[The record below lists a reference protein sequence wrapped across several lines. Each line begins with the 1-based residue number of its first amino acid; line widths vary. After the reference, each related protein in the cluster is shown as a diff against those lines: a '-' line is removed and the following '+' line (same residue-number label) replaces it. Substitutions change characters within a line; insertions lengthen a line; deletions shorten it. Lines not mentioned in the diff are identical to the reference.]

1 MTRNTEAHFS
11 ELPNVDI
18 QRSIFDLSHGHMTTF
33 DAGELIPIFSQEV
46 LAGDTWEVSTSMVIR
61 AQTMLTPT
69 FSNMNADLYFYFVPF
84 RLMWEHF
91 PEFFGENRQSAWV
104 QQVEYQMPAISS
116 PPGGYQTGT
125 IADHLSWPVN
135 VEWSATDPLAP
146 SALPLRGIA
155 LVCDQWFRDEN
166 LTDPLNIPLG
176 DSNQTGSN
184 GTNYINDVVN
194 GGMPFKVA
202 KYHDYFTS
210 CLPSAMK
217 AAQPVSF
224 GTNPVVTTSNFPVF
238 AGANL
243 NYSVD
248 ANGNLVTGQ
257 TMYPM
262 VGHGNATDV
271 VNIYNH
277 GSYDAYYQTETLTD
291 GKVSSFKVDTDNSH
305 NKFSPINLYADP
317 TNLISVSGVSFTINE
332 LRLAFQLQRFYE
344 KMARGGS
351 RLIET
356 LKMHFGVTSPDARI
370 QRTEYLGG
378 KRVPLTVHEITN
390 TAQTQADFLGDVGAK
405 LATSDVD
412 GSFIKSFVE
421 PGYIFGFVCVRYPH
435 QYSQGLEK
443 QYMRKKWQQFYW
455 PTFANIGEQPVY
467 DAEIYADS
475 TTIANDTVFGY
486 QEAYADY
493 RFAVD
498 KITGELRPGIQN
510 TLASWHIGD
519 YYTQKPT
526 LSDSW
531 IREDKTN
538 VDRVLAVTSQVSNQ
552 FFADFWFDVKA
563 TRPMPVYS
571 IPGLIDHN

>member
-18 QRSIFDLSHGHMTTF
+18 QRSIFDMSHGHMTTF

-46 LAGDTWEVSTSMVIR
+46 LAGDTWEVNTSMVIR

-69 FSNMNADLYFYFVPF
+69 FSNINADLYFYFVPF
-84 RLMWEHF
+84 RLMWDHF

-104 QQVEYQMPAISS
+104 QQVEYQMPAVAAPS
-116 PPGGYQTGT
+116 GGYNTGT
-125 IADHLSWPVN
+125 IADHLGWPVN
-135 VEWSATDPLAP
+135 IEWSATDPLAP

-176 DSNQTGSN
+176 DANQTGSN
-184 GTNYINDVVN
+184 GSDYINDVAN

-202 KYHDYFTS
+202 KYHDYFSS
-210 CLPSAMK
+210 CLPSAQK

-224 GTNPVVTTSNFPVF
+224 GTNPVVSSSIMPVF
-238 AGANL
+238 AGDKRISEDKIKYPLAYQMNNGYAGGFTRTNNNTGSQNIQGYAFTDWSSYPYDEVSVPELTGNYIAPTNL
-243 NYSVD
+243 W
-248 ANGNLVTGQ
+248 
-257 TMYPM
+257 
-262 VGHGNATDV
+262 
-271 VNIYNH
+271 
-277 GSYDAYYQTETLTD
+277 
-291 GKVSSFKVDTDNSH
+291 
-305 NKFSPINLYADP
+305 ADP
-317 TNLISVSGVSFTINE
+317 TDAISISGISFTINE

-356 LKMHFGVTSPDARI
+356 LKVHFGVTSPDARI

-378 KRVPLTVHEITN
+378 KRVPLLVHEITN
-390 TAQTQADFLGDVGAK
+390 TAQSASDFLGDVGAK
-405 LATSDVD
+405 LATSDNS

-421 PGYIFGFVCVRYPH
+421 PGYIFGFIAVRYPH
-435 QYSQGLEK
+435 SYSQGLER

-467 DAEIYADS
+467 DAEIYATSDS
-475 TTIANDTVFGY
+475 IANDTVFGY

-498 KITGELRPGIQN
+498 KCTGEMRPGIAN
-510 TLASWHIGD
+510 SLASWHLGD
-519 YYTQKPT
+519 YYTEKPI
-526 LSDSW
+526 LSDAW